1 MEERGYIDLLT
12 LQEYTAAAV
21 SDAFPDVLWVK
32 AEISSVSVKSNGHC
46 YLELS
51 QSDEGGTLVA
61 KARAVIWRSRYSTL
75 LKSFIE
81 QTGQAPEA
89 GMEVLLQVQVS
100 FSPLWGLTLTVEDID
115 GAYVLGQREL
125 QKRQTLERLA
135 SEGLLDMQKELC
147 LPVLPYRLAVI
158 SAEGAAGW
166 GDFRKHLLENEY
178 GFVLRAELFEATM
191 QGASAP
197 ASIISA
203 LETICE
209 TGCGHKASVAFRFAP
224 SLPTDGWAP
233 PVHVATGGHR
243 PGSLMP
249 APVDAVLIL
258 RGGGS
263 ELDLACFDDYELAAA
278 IARCPIPVVTA
289 IGHERD
295 FHVADMVA
303 NTYVKTP
310 TALADLF
317 LDCYIAEDQRISTLE
332 SSLRASYTARIGAME
347 LRLGAARDALFTA
360 ARGRLANA
368 EAKLG
373 VLEARLAAADPAE
386 VLRRGFSLVT
396 DSAGVRMTSVKGRK
410 KGDAVS
416 VRLSDGRLD
425 CTVTDI
431 HPS

>member
-21 SDAFPDVLWVK
+21 SEAFPDVLWVK

-89 GMEVLLQVQVS
+89 GMEVMLQVQVS

-243 PGSLMP
+243 PVSQEQSPGN
-249 APVDAVLIL
+249 DIAVLIGPEGDFSPEEARMAIAAGFVPIHLGESRL
-258 RGGGS
+258 RT
-263 ELDLACFDDYELAAA
+263 ETAA
-278 IARCPIPVVTA
+278 IAAVAAVY
-289 IGHERD
+289 
-295 FHVADMVA
+295 FHH
-303 NTYVKTP
+303 
-310 TALADLF
+310 
-317 LDCYIAEDQRISTLE
+317 I
-332 SSLRASYTARIGAME
+332 
-347 LRLGAARDALFTA
+347 
-360 ARGRLANA
+360 
-368 EAKLG
+368 
-373 VLEARLAAADPAE
+373 
-386 VLRRGFSLVT
+386 
-396 DSAGVRMTSVKGRK
+396 
-410 KGDAVS
+410 
-416 VRLSDGRLD
+416 
-425 CTVTDI
+425 
-431 HPS
+431 

>member
-21 SDAFPDVLWVK
+21 SEAFPDVLWVK

-89 GMEVLLQVQVS
+89 GMEVMLQVQVS

-203 LETICE
+203 LETICK
-209 TGCGHKASVAFRFAP
+209 T
-224 SLPTDGWAP
+224 
-233 PVHVATGGHR
+233 
-243 PGSLMP
+243 

-347 LRLGAARDALFTA
+347 LRLGAARDALLTA

-373 VLEARLAAADPAE
+373 VLEARFAAADPAE

>member
-51 QSDEGGTLVA
+51 QSDEGGTLVV

-209 TGCGHKASVAFRFAP
+209 T
-224 SLPTDGWAP
+224 
-233 PVHVATGGHR
+233 
-243 PGSLMP
+243 

-347 LRLGAARDALFTA
+347 LRLGAARDALLTA

-386 VLRRGFSLVT
+386 VLRCGFSLVT

>member
-1 MEERGYIDLLT
+1 MHSDRFIDLLT

-21 SDAFPDVLWVK
+21 GDAFPNALWVK

-61 KARAVIWRSRYSTL
+61 KAKAVIWRGRYSAL

-115 GAYVLGQREL
+115 GSYVLGQREL
-125 QKRQTLERLA
+125 QKRQNIDRLSA
-135 SEGLLDMQKELC
+135 EGLMDMQKELC

-178 GFVLRAELFEATM
+178 GFVLKAELFEATM
-191 QGASAP
+191 QGAGAP
-197 ASIISA
+197 ASIVAALDSVTAASSVNCGALSNAAGSSA
-203 LETICE
+203 Q
-209 TGCGHKASVAFRFAP
+209 P
-224 SLPTDGWAP
+224 Y
-233 PVHVATGGHR
+233 
-243 PGSLMP
+243 
-249 APVDAVLIL
+249 DAVLIL

-263 ELDLACFDDYELAAA
+263 ELDLACFDDYDIAAA

-317 LDCYIAEDQRISTLE
+317 LDCYISEDQRISTLE
-332 SSLRASYTARIGAME
+332 SSLRAAYTARIGAME
-347 LRLGAARDALFTA
+347 LRLGAAFDAVLTA

-396 DSAGVRMTSVKGRK
+396 DSSGVRLTSVKGRR
-410 KGDAVS
+410 KGDSIS

-425 CTVTDI
+425 CTVSGI
-431 HPS
+431 SE

>member
-1 MEERGYIDLLT
+1 MLT

-191 QGASAP
+191 QGAGAP
-197 ASIISA
+197 ASIVAA
-203 LETICE
+203 LE
-209 TGCGHKASVAFRFAP
+209 SVAATPSGAP
-224 SLPTDGWAP
+224 Y
-233 PVHVATGGHR
+233 
-243 PGSLMP
+243 
-249 APVDAVLIL
+249 DAVLIL

-347 LRLGAARDALFTA
+347 LRLGAARDALLTA

-396 DSAGVRMTSVKGRK
+396 DSAGVRLTSVKGRRP
-410 KGDAVS
+410 GDAIT

>member
-209 TGCGHKASVAFRFAP
+209 TGCGHKASGPVAARGHMNGRG
-224 SLPTDGWAP
+224 PTIGWEGWSEAE
-233 PVHVATGGHR
+233 GN
-243 PGSLMP
+243 GSLMP

-347 LRLGAARDALFTA
+347 LRLGAARDALLTA
-360 ARGRLANA
+360 ARGRFANA

>member
-1 MEERGYIDLLT
+1 MEERGYIDLLS

-224 SLPTDGWAP
+224 SLPTGGWAP
-233 PVHVATGGHR
+233 PIHVAMGGHR
-243 PGSLMP
+243 FRHTHL
-249 APVDAVLIL
+249 L
-258 RGGGS
+258 R
-263 ELDLACFDDYELAAA
+263 LN
-278 IARCPIPVVTA
+278 V
-289 IGHERD
+289 
-295 FHVADMVA
+295 
-303 NTYVKTP
+303 
-310 TALADLF
+310 F
-317 LDCYIAEDQRISTLE
+317 L
-332 SSLRASYTARIGAME
+332 SLRE
-347 LRLGAARDALFTA
+347 FLR
-360 ARGRLANA
+360 
-368 EAKLG
+368 
-373 VLEARLAAADPAE
+373 
-386 VLRRGFSLVT
+386 
-396 DSAGVRMTSVKGRK
+396 
-410 KGDAVS
+410 
-416 VRLSDGRLD
+416 
-425 CTVTDI
+425 
-431 HPS
+431 

>member
-1 MEERGYIDLLT
+1 MKDIGYIDLLT

-21 SDAFPDVLWVK
+21 GDAFPDALWVK

-61 KARAVIWRSRYSTL
+61 KAKAVIWRNRYSAL

-89 GMEVLLQVQVS
+89 GMEVLLLVQVS

-115 GAYVLGQREL
+115 GSYVLGQREL
-125 QKRQTLERLA
+125 QKRQTIERLSA
-135 SEGLLDMQKELC
+135 EGLLDMQKELC
-147 LPVLPYRLAVI
+147 LPLLPYRLAVI

-178 GFVLRAELFEATM
+178 GFVLKAELFESTM
-191 QGASAP
+191 QGAGAP
-197 ASIISA
+197 ASIVAA
-203 LETICE
+203 LEAVAAASSVS
-209 TGCGHKASVAFRFAP
+209 CGALSNAAVCAAQP
-224 SLPTDGWAP
+224 Y
-233 PVHVATGGHR
+233 
-243 PGSLMP
+243 
-249 APVDAVLIL
+249 DAVLIL

-263 ELDLACFDDYELAAA
+263 ELDLACFDDYDLAAA
-278 IARCPIPVVTA
+278 IARCPVPVVTA

-317 LDCYIAEDQRISTLE
+317 LDCYISEDQRISTLE
-332 SSLRASYTARIGAME
+332 SSLRAAYTARIGAME
-347 LRLGAARDALFTA
+347 LRLGAARDAVLTA

-373 VLEARLAAADPAE
+373 VLEARLGAADPAE

-396 DSAGVRMTSVKGRK
+396 DSSGVRMTSVKGRRP
-410 KGDAVS
+410 GDAVT

-425 CTVTDI
+425 CTVDKI
-431 HPS
+431 RGA